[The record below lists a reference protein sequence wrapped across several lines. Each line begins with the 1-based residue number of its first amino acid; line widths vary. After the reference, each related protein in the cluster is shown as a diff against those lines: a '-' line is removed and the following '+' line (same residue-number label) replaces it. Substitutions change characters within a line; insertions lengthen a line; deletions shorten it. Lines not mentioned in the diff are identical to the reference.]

1 MQPPQT
7 PMDEA
12 AIQLVQQMLAQQG
25 AALELYARQW
35 CQAPEDVV
43 QEALLRL
50 ARERPLPER
59 PVAWL
64 YCSVRRGALSAA
76 RGASRRQRHEGAAA
90 KPVEWFAGDLG
101 QALDAELA
109 TASLDDLPLAERE
122 VVVTRLWGGLS
133 FQEVGELVGCSSSAA
148 QRRYVAALAA
158 LRERFG
164 VRCFPTKDCP
174 KS

>member
-1 MQPPQT
+1 
-7 PMDEA
+7 MDEA
-12 AIQLVQQMLAQQG
+12 ALQLVQQMLAQQG

-35 CQAPEDVV
+35 CQTPEDVV

-50 ARERPLPER
+50 ASERPLPDR
-59 PVAWL
+59 PVAWM
-64 YCSVRRGALSAA
+64 YFAVRRGALSAA
-76 RGASRRQRHEGAAA
+76 RGASRRHRHEGAAA
-90 KPVEWFAGDLG
+90 RPVEWFERDPG
-101 QALDAELA
+101 QALDAEVALA
-109 TASLDDLPLAERE
+109 ALDDLPLLERE

-133 FQEVGELVGCSSSAA
+133 FQEVGDLVGCSSSAA

-164 VRCFPTKDCP
+164 VQCLPMKDYP

>member
-1 MQPPQT
+1 
-7 PMDEA
+7 MDEA
-12 AIQLVQQMLAQQG
+12 AIQLVQQMLVQQG

-35 CQAPEDVV
+35 CQTPEDVV

-64 YCSVRRGALSAA
+64 YFAVRRGALSAA
-76 RGASRRQRHEGAAA
+76 RGASRRHRHEGAAA
-90 KPVEWFAGDLG
+90 KSVEWFEGDQG

-109 TASLDDLPLAERE
+109 RAALDDLPLAERE

-164 VRCFPTKDCP
+164 VQCLPMKDYP